1 MKTLSPVEA
10 AQVKSTLALARS
22 GRATLV
28 QLALA
33 HELASG
39 SGLNGTLGELREHM
53 RRMISPPPLHESSKH
68 IVLGVI
74 SGIITHYALP

>member
-1 MKTLSPVEA
+1 MKNLTPAEV
-10 AQVKSTLALARS
+10 AQVKSTLALARQ

-28 QLALA
+28 QLATA

-39 SGLNGTLGELREHM
+39 SGLNGTLGELRAHM
-53 RRMISPPPLHESSKH
+53 RQMITPPPLHDSSKH

-74 SGIITHYALP
+74 SGILTHYVLD